1 MNGFLQVSEQ
11 VWIPIHR
18 IVRVSRFNDTV
29 TLITDYGVEEFDG
42 EDGERIVK
50 QLNAIL

>member
-18 IVRVSRFNDTV
+18 IVRVSRFCGIVTV
-29 TLITDYGVEEFDG
+29 TTDYGVEEFDG